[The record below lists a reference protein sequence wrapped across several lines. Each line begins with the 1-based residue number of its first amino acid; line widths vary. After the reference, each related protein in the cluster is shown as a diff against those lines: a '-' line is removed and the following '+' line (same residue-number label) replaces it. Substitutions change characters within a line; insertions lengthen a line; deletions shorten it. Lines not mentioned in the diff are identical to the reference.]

1 MEAKEQIR
9 DRLDIAEIVGES
21 VALTPAGRG
30 RFKGLCPFHG
40 EKTPSFHV
48 LADKGFYY
56 CFGCSAKG
64 DIFDFLM
71 QTQGMDFN
79 EALTVLGRRADV
91 EVKPMTQ
98 RDHKKRDLYDVN
110 TLTQSYFVQNLS
122 GPAMDYLLG
131 RGLTEKSIESFG
143 LGFAPDEWDGLL
155 KYAVSKGTD
164 QDDLSRAGLLSES
177 QNGKI
182 FDRFRN
188 RIMFPIKDTLGRIV
202 GFSGRV
208 LDDSLPKYMNTPE
221 TDVFK
226 KGEILYGL
234 DVAKP
239 AIREQLS
246 CIVVEGYMDVIA
258 LHQTGFM
265 TAVAALGA
273 TLTKEQ
279 AEQLSRLDVEKLY
292 LAFDAD
298 AAGQR
303 AILSGLEQS
312 VGRQFMVKAVQIPEG
327 KDPADTVLSGQLDAF
342 RNALFEGLSEVE
354 FRFESVLQKHDK
366 STSEG
371 KRAILN
377 ELLPALKPRAL
388 FDPVAAE
395 LRRLT
400 IEALRLEP
408 VGFDQWL
415 QSKKSNRIDET
426 QLRGIEKTSAAD
438 ASSHIA
444 IMELEMIALLML
456 EPSKLEERLEEV
468 EDALPSNDRH
478 SFIKEFCE
486 LCRQVDYKEQSIL
499 HHYRNKNEGKLLFE
513 RLVSSDL
520 DDDDTRIDIEVQL
533 QKSLS
538 RLRVLQLEEE
548 VDEQREQ
555 LRLRQS
561 VIATEL
567 TKPDL
572 PTDQLQGY
580 YAELKEIQVKLNARE
595 AEKRMWIPDSKFSKK
610 K

>member
-1 MEAKEQIR
+1 MEAKEEIR
-9 DRLDIAEIVGES
+9 SRLDIAEIVGES
-21 VALTPAGRG
+21 VALKPAGRG

-64 DIFDFLM
+64 DIFDFLI

-79 EALTVLGRRADV
+79 EALMVLGRRAGV

-98 RDHKKRDLYDVN
+98 RDHKKRDLFDVN
-110 TLTQSYFVQNLS
+110 TLTQSYFVQNIN
-122 GPAMDYLLG
+122 GPAKEYLLG

-143 LGFAPDEWDGLL
+143 LGFAPDSWDGLL
-155 KYAVSKGTD
+155 KYALTKGTS
-164 QDDLSRAGLLSES
+164 QEELTRAGLLSES

-226 KGEILYGL
+226 KGDILYGL

-312 VGRQFMVKAVQIPEG
+312 VGRRFMVKAVQIPEG
-327 KDPADTVLSGQLDAF
+327 KDPADTVLSGQLEAF
-342 RNALFEGLSEVE
+342 QNALFEGLSEVE

-371 KRAILN
+371 KKAILN
-377 ELLPALKPRAL
+377 ELLPALKPRDL
-388 FDPVAAE
+388 FDPVAVE

-400 IEALRLEP
+400 IEALKLDPAYFDDWLKSKRPHRL
-408 VGFDQWL
+408 D
-415 QSKKSNRIDET
+415 DT
-426 QLRGIEKTSAAD
+426 QLRGMEKTSQAD
-438 ASSHIA
+438 ANSHIA
-444 IMELEMIALLML
+444 IMELEMVALLML
-456 EPSKLEERLEEV
+456 EPTHLERRLQEV
-468 EDALPSNDRH
+468 EDALPSTNRH
-478 SFIKEFCE
+478 SFVAEFCE
-486 LCRQVDYKEQSIL
+486 LCRELNFDEHSIL
-499 HHYRNKNEGKLLFE
+499 HHYRSKNEGKLLFE
-513 RLVSSDL
+513 RLFSSDL
-520 DDDDTRIDIEVQL
+520 HDEDTRIDIEVQL

-538 RLRVLQLEEE
+538 RLRVSQIDEE
-548 VDEQREQ
+548 VEEQREQ
-555 LRLRQS
+555 LRIRQS
-561 VIATEL
+561 EIASAL
-567 TKPDL
+567 INPDL
-572 PTDQLQGY
+572 PTDQLQAY
-580 YAELKEIQVKLNARE
+580 YKELKEIQVKLNARE
-595 AEKRMWIPDSKFSKK
+595 AEKRMWIPESKFSKK